1 MVCYNNLFIITING
15 LDRRGLWLRPR
26 AMFCTQL
33 GISFSLER
41 KCWSTVP
48 GWLIRGLFIQ
58 TNNFIHWV
66 FLWGLCFIVYPWI
79 NVAQSSAGQ
88 LFRVSGINSWLIYKD
103 RDSFEELIYS
113 DFPGVL
119 LFLRK
124 TTELRAAPWHSKS
137 LWWYVTH
144 TTYLWHSLSIGE
156 SCFPWSGWHNHGY
169 TTASH
174 KTDNHFIQLA
184 HYFMH
189 HFWIHQL
196 VGSL

>member
-1 MVCYNNLFIITING
+1 
-15 LDRRGLWLRPR
+15 
-26 AMFCTQL
+26 MFCTQL

-58 TNNFIHWV
+58 TNNFIHCV
-66 FLWGLCFIVYPWI
+66 YLWGLCFIVYSWS

-137 LWWYVTH
+137 LGWYVTH
-144 TTYLWHSLSIGE
+144 TMSADLVTLFRHRRVMLSMKRLAQ
-156 SCFPWSGWHNHGY
+156 PWLYNSV
-169 TTASH
+169 T
-174 KTDNHFIQLA
+174 
-184 HYFMH
+184 
-189 HFWIHQL
+189 
-196 VGSL
+196 